1 MKKVVLFSV
10 IALAFTAC
18 SNPQA
23 EAQEEKTRDSAISVQ
38 KSEDEKLVEEMMKAD
53 SIKEANAAKGDTTQA
68 AH

>member
-10 IALAFTAC
+10 IALTFTAC

-23 EAQEEKTRDSAISVQ
+23 ESQEEKTRDSNISVQ

>member
-38 KSEDEKLVEEMMKAD
+38 KSKDELYVDSLERAEEM
-53 SIKEANAAKGDTTQA
+53 KEANAAKGDTTQA